1 MLAALVDALVER
13 GMDVSL
19 ICAGRNGTRGR
30 PYKTLERAQE
40 ERLGE
45 AVPEILH
52 GLMAE
57 RILADLQP
65 DVIHDHTSAGLLAA
79 PSRTRPTLATTHG
92 PVTGEFG
99 RLYASIDPAVGLV
112 AISDAQRHLAPRL
125 SWAGRV
131 HNGLATADWPFRADK
146 DDYVLFLGR
155 FAQDKGLHVAID
167 ASREAGLRLVVAGG
181 ARGLAEQRYVDEQ
194 VRPRLGPDVELFGE
208 ASYEQKQELLA
219 GARCLVFPILWEEPF
234 GMVQVEAMATGT
246 PVVTLR
252 RGSAPEVVT
261 DGETGF
267 VVDSIDHLPAAL
279 HQVCELDPLACRR
292 LVEKHFDVSVMAA
305 VTSSSTPGRR
315 TAGGSTAPPRVPAVS
330 VRLSHPTTRRS
341 IVGTFVR
348 LEVEDG
354 IGTIRLDR
362 PPMNALNEQ
371 VQDELHAAATEAT
384 ENRSVRAVIIYGG
397 EKVFAAGA
405 DIKEMAAVPRTPT
418 WWIARSASRPL
429 SRP

>member
-30 PYKTLERAQE
+30 AYKTARRAQE

-65 DVIHDHTSAGLLAA
+65 DVVHDHTSAGLLAA

-112 AISDAQRHLAPRL
+112 AISDAQRRTAPRL

-155 FAQDKGLHVAID
+155 FAQDKGCTSPSTWC
-167 ASREAGLRLVVAGG
+167 ASG
-181 ARGLAEQRYVDEQ
+181 AAPRRCGWRSWSRRAAVRGR
-194 VRPRLGPDVELFGE
+194 
-208 ASYEQKQELLA
+208 A
-219 GARCLVFPILWEEPF
+219 GATAAGSGRGALRRGVVRAEARAARAHRCLVFPILWEEPF

-267 VVDSIDHLPAAL
+267 VVDSIDQLPAAL

-292 LVEKHFDVSVMAA
+292 RVEKNFDVSVMAA
-305 VTSSSTPGRR
+305 GYEELYAR
-315 TAGGSTAPPRVPAVS
+315 AA
-330 VRLSHPTTRRS
+330 
-341 IVGTFVR
+341 
-348 LEVEDG
+348 
-354 IGTIRLDR
+354 DR
-362 PPMNALNEQ
+362 WRF
-371 VQDELHAAATEAT
+371 DRAA
-384 ENRSVRAVIIYGG
+384 
-397 EKVFAAGA
+397 
-405 DIKEMAAVPRTPT
+405 
-418 WWIARSASRPL
+418 
-429 SRP
+429 

>member
-1 MLAALVDALVER
+1 MVAPPYYDIPPRGYGGIELMLAALVDALVER
-13 GMDVSL
+13 GTDVSI
-19 ICAGRNGTRGR
+19 ICAGENGTRGR
-30 PYKTLERAQE
+30 TYTTLERAQE

-52 GLMAE
+52 GLLAE
-57 RILADLQP
+57 QILADLRP

-99 RLYASIDPAVGLV
+99 QLYASVDPDVGLV
-112 AISDAQRHLAPRL
+112 AISDAQRRTAPQL

-131 HNGLATADWPFRADK
+131 HNGLATADWPFREDK

-167 ASREAGLRLVVAGG
+167 VVREAGLRLVVAGG

-219 GARCLVFPILWEEPF
+219 RARCLIFPILWEEPF

-267 VVDSIDHLPAAL
+267 IVDSIDQLPSAL
-279 HQVCELDPLACRR
+279 HRVSELDPTACRR
-292 LVEKHFDVSVMAA
+292 RVEKNFDVCVMAA
-305 VTSSSTPGRR
+305 GYEELYARAADR
-315 TAGGSTAPPRVPAVS
+315 WRPA
-330 VRLSHPTTRRS
+330 R
-341 IVGTFVR
+341 
-348 LEVEDG
+348 
-354 IGTIRLDR
+354 
-362 PPMNALNEQ
+362 
-371 VQDELHAAATEAT
+371 AA
-384 ENRSVRAVIIYGG
+384 
-397 EKVFAAGA
+397 
-405 DIKEMAAVPRTPT
+405 
-418 WWIARSASRPL
+418 
-429 SRP
+429 